1 MGDRHWA
8 WAGRAVPP
16 NGAYPH
22 LAGEV
27 ASRAQNWVIGAAGNA
42 HSSAEERPVVSRA
55 RFFRGGPQHSDGP
68 FTTEDPCL
76 ASVAAMPRDLPEL
89 RASHEDRDRVVDTL
103 RTAGGDGRLTAEE
116 LDARVERALSARTQ
130 GELAALV
137 ADLSAATATKD
148 VLVVKQ
154 TGGKWTRAGRW
165 TVPNRIEVRTKL
177 CRVTFDFTD
186 AVITSRTVRIDTDM
200 QHGKLVIVGAPG
212 IVIDAD
218 GLNLVF
224 SKTKLRSDSAAADPG
239 LRIELTGTLK
249 HAKVVERR
257 P

>member
-1 MGDRHWA
+1 MSGIRT
-8 WAGRAVPP
+8 
-16 NGAYPH
+16 GA
-22 LAGEV
+22 
-27 ASRAQNWVIGAAGNA
+27 
-42 HSSAEERPVVSRA
+42 
-55 RFFRGGPQHSDGP
+55 
-68 FTTEDPCL
+68 
-76 ASVAAMPRDLPEL
+76 LPETWAPPDL
-89 RASHEDRDRVVDTL
+89 VDGDTSQDSAPDSSRDSSPFVDFDRESWARLGANTPL
-103 RTAGGDGRLTAEE
+103 PLTAEE

-137 ADLSAATATKD
+137 ADLSAANATKD

-224 SKTKLRSDSAAADPG
+224 SKTKLRSDNAAADPG
-239 LRIELTGTLK
+239 LRVELVGTLK